1 MTNLILVSR
10 DIFYQYR
17 KICIEKG
24 TLPVQRKLSIPDPV
38 LEENRDQYL
47 EELAKISEAED
58 WIEKHSV
65 TVQRSEEVE
74 HIIKSRSQILEVTQ
88 DNTKPN
94 IGLFM
99 IISVMFMLSFYIIYI
114 PSENTKEFCFL
125 FLLFSIGFIPFQKSN
140 HRKKMLNEKNQ
151 SKLNQ
156 ITNEENNYFLS
167 KPFTIFLI
175 GFSLPFSIWSF
186 LFLSLGEPCVI
197 FSCSRYKW
205 VFWDAFLPNIFFGF
219 IVLITAISDSITN
232 KRMSGMLFFL
242 GFCLGSFFGIGMGEW
257 LITSPP

>member
-156 ITNEENNYFLS
+156 ITNDENNYFLS

-205 VFWDAFLPNIFFGF
+205 VFWDAFLPNLFFGF
-219 IVLITAISDSITN
+219 V
-232 KRMSGMLFFL
+232 K
-242 GFCLGSFFGIGMGEW
+242 LGS
-257 LITSPP
+257 